1 MGIKIVDKKSKMPNA
16 LKLVSHISTFLFEEK
31 YGELEY
37 MKTSEVEALKKA
49 SRALQRASMRT
60 CKSK

>member
-1 MGIKIVDKKSKMPNA
+1 MGIKIIDKKSKMPNA

-31 YGELEY
+31 YRELEY
-37 MKTSEVEALKKA
+37 MKASEVGALEKA
-49 SRALQRASMRT
+49 RSALQRASMRT